1 MNINHIIRHT
11 ARTAATLSAALI
23 FGACSN
29 SFIFDYEGDCDPNYR
44 VRLRYDWNMK
54 FAVAFPAEV
63 DHVTLNVI
71 DSEGRIIHTHTE
83 SGEALK
89 TEGYEIVLDDII
101 KPGKYNL
108 QAWCGAGAAPGNTS
122 FAVHPAERIED
133 LRCTLLP
140 DAGDRA
146 DIAGAE
152 GTDVRRPLDNLYH
165 GLTAELD
172 FPETEGTYT
181 YTVPLVKNTNSVKV
195 VLQHLSGTAID
206 GNDFDFTITS
216 RNARMAHDNSIID
229 SEPVV
234 YHAWDV
240 RNGAASVNPDDPNT
254 GGVFSAAVAEF
265 TVGRLM
271 EDEDVRLEAR
281 RKSDGKLVFSINMID
296 MALLVKSANLRSMD
310 DQEYLDR
317 LDDYNFIFFLDS
329 NFRWTQVQINILS
342 WTVVY
347 NNTEI

>member
-54 FAVAFPAEV
+54 FADAFPAEV

-83 SGEALK
+83 SGETLK

-108 QAWCGAGAAPGNTS
+108 QAWCGTGATS

-229 SEPVV
+229 AEPVV
-234 YHAWDV
+234 YHAWDI
-240 RNGAASVNPDDPNT
+240 RNGAASITPDDPNT

-329 NFRWTQVQINILS
+329 NLRWTQVQINILS

-347 NNTEI
+347 NNTEL